1 MMNRIPQMASVSDL
15 KNRHLEV
22 IAKLAQGPVL
32 LASRNQPTAVLVSPE
47 LWNEIVDLLE
57 DYEDLVVIQ
66 ERVNEAAADPDVMRP
81 IAELRAKLQQDG
93 LLDADPQ

>member
-1 MMNRIPQMASVSDL
+1 MASVSDL

-22 IAKLAQGPVL
+22 LAKLQKGPVL
-32 LASRNQPTAVLVSPE
+32 LASRNQPTAVLLSPE

-57 DYEDLVVIQ
+57 DYEDLIVVQ
-66 ERVNEAAADPDVMRP
+66 ERINETATTPEVMRP
-81 IAELRAKLQQDG
+81 IAELRAELQKDG